1 MTLEKYLDDRET
13 WQNNTIEEIKK
24 KVIYKPK
31 SLKNSRV
38 GEKLVAIYGPP
49 QIGKTTLILCLI
61 GIAPEFQKKVYNDI
75 RAGVPRGNSST
86 STAIIYHQI
95 DADLYGVKYG
105 ESDGCIE
112 LCTDTELQEKIREV
126 RMKVE
131 VDSASK
137 DILHIYIPQKYF
149 SKKVINEA
157 GLNIVDLPGD
167 GSRNIK
173 EKSHVDAMINKYMAL
188 ATVNIIACKAN
199 EIQSLETLKLPIN
212 VDWKNLPHKYIVV
225 ITNSYGLGTIRKYF
239 KTKRKSRKVD
249 FYEFVSQSYKSDV
262 KNIIGSLSRIES
274 FPIDLGDSY
283 EKVLNSCGL
292 DEYDQNSVII
302 TRNRVLEEIRSSIHQ
317 RRGNSLKSTML
328 DLKAYTTDYA
338 KQQCDDLQEQL
349 KELSDEKDVLK
360 KDNDKKDKRVSECNA
375 KITELESYYY
385 KYITLCD
392 YIVRINANP
401 VREVITETIMRYSK
415 KGKIKDSD
423 HTFTGEVREIL
434 IALIRDEFRDYSLSN
449 DNVSHEAL
457 YEKINMNIDF
467 EATIGDRLYKGGLFS
482 RSAKQSDFVDLMYDL
497 IDAFIVQLK
506 SEVIEQINL
515 QKRAVKEISEDYL
528 RYKQWKTESE
538 RNIANNTERMALI
551 DKEIEIIKEKI
562 ESIEERREADKEIID
577 DYLRIA
583 DTEFVKYKNSLLE
596 MLDSDTF
603 STEEKVILL
612 IYLCIIEKDFQSIT
626 EMG

>member
-434 IALIRDEFRDYSLSN
+434 IALIRDGFRDYSLSN

>member
-38 GEKLVAIYGPP
+38 GEKLIAIYGPP

-86 STAIIYHQI
+86 STAIIYQQI

-131 VDSASK
+131 GDSASK

-274 FPIDLGDSY
+274 FPIDVGDSY

-302 TRNRVLEEIRSSIHQ
+302 ARNRVLEEIRSSIHQ
-317 RRGNSLKSTML
+317 RQGNSLKSTML

-349 KELSDEKDVLK
+349 NELSDEKDVLK
-360 KDNDKKDKRVSECNA
+360 KDNDKEDKRVSECNA
-375 KITELESYYY
+375 KITELESYYS
-385 KYITLCD
+385 KYVTLCD

-401 VREVITETIMRYSK
+401 VREDIEETIMRYSK
-415 KGKIKDSD
+415 KGKIKDSN
-423 HTFTGEVREIL
+423 HAFTGEVREIL

-457 YEKINMNIDF
+457 YERINMNIDF
-467 EATIGDRLYKGGLFS
+467 EATIGDKLYKGGLFS
-482 RSAKQSDFVDLMYDL
+482 KSAKQSDFVDLMYDL
-497 IDAFIVQLK
+497 IDAFIIQLK
-506 SEVIEQINL
+506 NEIIEQINL

-538 RNIANNTERMALI
+538 RDIVNNTERMALI

-583 DTEFVKYKNSLLE
+583 DTEFVKYKNGLLE
-596 MLDSDTF
+596 MLDSDKF
-603 STEEKVILL
+603 STEEKVIIL
-612 IYLCIIEKDFQSIT
+612 IYLCMIEKDFQSIT

>member
-1 MTLEKYLDDRET
+1 MTLEKYLGDREI

-31 SLKNSRV
+31 SLKNNRV

-49 QIGKTTLILCLI
+49 QIGKTTLILCLL
-61 GIAPEFQKKVYNDI
+61 GIAPEFQKKVYSDI

-86 STAIIYHQI
+86 STAIIYQQI

-112 LCTDTELQEKIREV
+112 LCTDKELQEKIREV

-131 VDSASK
+131 DDSASK

-149 SKKVINEA
+149 SKEVINET

-173 EKSHVDAMINKYMAL
+173 EKSHVDVMINKYMAL

-239 KTKRKSRKVD
+239 KTKSKNRKVD
-249 FYEFVSQSYKSDV
+249 FYEFVSRSYKSDV

-274 FPIDLGDSY
+274 FPIDIGDSY

-302 TRNRVLEEIRSSIHQ
+302 ARNRILEEIRSSIHLRQ
-317 RRGNSLKSTML
+317 GNSLKSTML

-338 KQQCDDLQEQL
+338 KQQCDHLQEQL
-349 KELSDEKDVLK
+349 NELSDEKNVLK
-360 KDNDKKDKRVSECNA
+360 KDNDKEEKRVSECNA
-375 KITELESYYY
+375 KIYELESYHS
-385 KYITLCD
+385 KYVTLCE
-392 YIVRINANP
+392 YIVGINANP
-401 VREVITETIMRYSK
+401 VRETTEKTITRYSK

-423 HTFTGEVREIL
+423 HTFAGEVREIL
-434 IALIRDEFRDYSLSN
+434 IALIRTKFREYSLSN
-449 DNVSHEAL
+449 DYVSYEAL

-467 EATIGDRLYKGGLFS
+467 EATIGDKLYKGGLFS
-482 RSAKQSDFVDLMYDL
+482 KSAKQSDFVDLMYDL
-497 IDAFIVQLK
+497 IDAFIIHLK
-506 SEVIEQINL
+506 SEIIEQINL
-515 QKRAVKEISEDYL
+515 QKRAVKEINNDYL
-528 RYKQWKTESE
+528 RYKQWKTEAE
-538 RNIANNTERMALI
+538 RDIANNTERIAII
-551 DKEIEIIKEKI
+551 DKEIEIIEKKI
-562 ESIEERREADKEIID
+562 ESIEERREADKQIID
-577 DYLRIA
+577 SYLRIA
-583 DTEFVKYKNSLLE
+583 DEEFLKYKNGLLE
-596 MLDSDTF
+596 MLDSDKL
-603 STEEKVILL
+603 SSEEKVVLL
-612 IYLCIIEKDFQSIT
+612 IYLCMIEKDFQSIT

>member
-538 RNIANNTERMALI
+538 KNIANNTERMALI

>member
-1 MTLEKYLDDRET
+1 M
-13 WQNNTIEEIKK
+13 
-24 KVIYKPK
+24 
-31 SLKNSRV
+31 
-38 GEKLVAIYGPP
+38 
-49 QIGKTTLILCLI
+49 
-61 GIAPEFQKKVYNDI
+61 
-75 RAGVPRGNSST
+75 
-86 STAIIYHQI
+86 
-95 DADLYGVKYG
+95 
-105 ESDGCIE
+105 
-112 LCTDTELQEKIREV
+112 
-126 RMKVE
+126 
-131 VDSASK
+131 
-137 DILHIYIPQKYF
+137 
-149 SKKVINEA
+149 
-157 GLNIVDLPGD
+157 
-167 GSRNIK
+167 
-173 EKSHVDAMINKYMAL
+173 
-188 ATVNIIACKAN
+188 
-199 EIQSLETLKLPIN
+199 
-212 VDWKNLPHKYIVV
+212 
-225 ITNSYGLGTIRKYF
+225 
-239 KTKRKSRKVD
+239 
-249 FYEFVSQSYKSDV
+249 
-262 KNIIGSLSRIES
+262 SRIES

-577 DYLRIA
+577 DYLLIA

>member
-612 IYLCIIEKDFQSIT
+612 IYLCIIEKGFQSIT

>member
-95 DADLYGVKYG
+95 DADLYGVRYG

-225 ITNSYGLGTIRKYF
+225 ITNSYGLGTISLQI
-239 KTKRKSRKVD
+239 KS
-249 FYEFVSQSYKSDV
+249 Q
-262 KNIIGSLSRIES
+262 G
-274 FPIDLGDSY
+274 
-283 EKVLNSCGL
+283 
-292 DEYDQNSVII
+292 
-302 TRNRVLEEIRSSIHQ
+302 
-317 RRGNSLKSTML
+317 
-328 DLKAYTTDYA
+328 
-338 KQQCDDLQEQL
+338 
-349 KELSDEKDVLK
+349 
-360 KDNDKKDKRVSECNA
+360 
-375 KITELESYYY
+375 
-385 KYITLCD
+385 
-392 YIVRINANP
+392 
-401 VREVITETIMRYSK
+401 
-415 KGKIKDSD
+415 
-423 HTFTGEVREIL
+423 
-434 IALIRDEFRDYSLSN
+434 
-449 DNVSHEAL
+449 
-457 YEKINMNIDF
+457 
-467 EATIGDRLYKGGLFS
+467 
-482 RSAKQSDFVDLMYDL
+482 
-497 IDAFIVQLK
+497 
-506 SEVIEQINL
+506 
-515 QKRAVKEISEDYL
+515 
-528 RYKQWKTESE
+528 
-538 RNIANNTERMALI
+538 
-551 DKEIEIIKEKI
+551 
-562 ESIEERREADKEIID
+562 
-577 DYLRIA
+577 
-583 DTEFVKYKNSLLE
+583 
-596 MLDSDTF
+596 
-603 STEEKVILL
+603 
-612 IYLCIIEKDFQSIT
+612 
-626 EMG
+626 

>member
-1 MTLEKYLDDRET
+1 M
-13 WQNNTIEEIKK
+13 
-24 KVIYKPK
+24 
-31 SLKNSRV
+31 
-38 GEKLVAIYGPP
+38 
-49 QIGKTTLILCLI
+49 
-61 GIAPEFQKKVYNDI
+61 
-75 RAGVPRGNSST
+75 
-86 STAIIYHQI
+86 
-95 DADLYGVKYG
+95 
-105 ESDGCIE
+105 
-112 LCTDTELQEKIREV
+112 
-126 RMKVE
+126 
-131 VDSASK
+131 
-137 DILHIYIPQKYF
+137 
-149 SKKVINEA
+149 
-157 GLNIVDLPGD
+157 
-167 GSRNIK
+167 
-173 EKSHVDAMINKYMAL
+173 
-188 ATVNIIACKAN
+188 
-199 EIQSLETLKLPIN
+199 
-212 VDWKNLPHKYIVV
+212 
-225 ITNSYGLGTIRKYF
+225 
-239 KTKRKSRKVD
+239 
-249 FYEFVSQSYKSDV
+249 
-262 KNIIGSLSRIES
+262 
-274 FPIDLGDSY
+274 
-283 EKVLNSCGL
+283 
-292 DEYDQNSVII
+292 
-302 TRNRVLEEIRSSIHQ
+302 
-317 RRGNSLKSTML
+317 
-328 DLKAYTTDYA
+328 
-338 KQQCDDLQEQL
+338 QEQL

-612 IYLCIIEKDFQSIT
+612 IYFTIAESCALLPAPMT
-626 EMG
+626 MPPV

>member
-626 EMG
+626 EIG